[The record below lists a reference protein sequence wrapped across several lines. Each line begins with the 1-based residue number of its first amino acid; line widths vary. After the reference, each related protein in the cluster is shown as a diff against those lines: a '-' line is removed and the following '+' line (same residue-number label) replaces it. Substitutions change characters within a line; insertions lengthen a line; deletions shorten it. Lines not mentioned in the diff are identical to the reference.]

1 MLSTAAQFSTSSRTS
16 STTNTI
22 KLSSTANFQK
32 QVVEDNNQQQTDG
45 IDIDVSTNFDN
56 KQYHRSITNN
66 GDTNSNNDDEDAA
79 SVHSTTSHKSDFSF
93 NAIAAKAMEHLDMEK
108 LCSELFTQE
117 ILNQEMLEEAVA
129 ASSAMAGVDASAANT
144 QGQDDAPLDVSHHT
158 GELMQSLSSSPP
170 PPPPAEEV
178 MGIKYPGN
186 VTDCA
191 SSTDGSDASTT
202 VPKTINVPSSKKL
215 APTAVPLK
223 GGANN
228 SLLQFPQ
235 QVTKK
240 QRSNSGSANTTSP
253 IFDYN
258 GAALSS
264 IISNSNLLANN
275 TNIPKTSSNEL
286 PVCEDD
292 VICLKCNY
300 PGADVRVRCTSMGS
314 GGGKGGCAF
323 HARCLDLN
331 PLVCQP
337 VTPTTSSGNMFS
349 ISDEGGNNFVNK
361 CPCCHSPAM
370 GLEIIPLSFIEM
382 DRVQQ
387 VTKAAFSAGA
397 KRPHSDLLGVI
408 PTSIPSHAGAQPRR
422 TVQCY
427 DPANPRTG

>member
-16 STTNTI
+16 STTNAI

-32 QVVEDNNQQQTDG
+32 QVVEDNNQQQSDGG

-66 GDTNSNNDDEDAA
+66 GDTNSNNDDNDAA
-79 SVHSTTSHKSDFSF
+79 SVHSTASHKSDFSF

-129 ASSAMAGVDASAANT
+129 ASSAVAGVTASAATT
-144 QGQDDAPLDVSHHT
+144 QGQDDDAQLNVSHHT
-158 GELMQSLSSSPP
+158 GELMQSLSSSPPP

-202 VPKTINVPSSKKL
+202 VPKTINVPQPST
-215 APTAVPLK
+215 TAVPLK

-228 SLLQFPQ
+228 SLLQFSQ

-264 IISNSNLLANN
+264 IISNSNLLTMNN
-275 TNIPKTSSNEL
+275 TIPKTSSNEL